1 MSNYEEKLESAIK
14 YLRSRNKYISDV
26 GCKFSQT
33 KPVTTDVAETIRRYR
48 LEVEKQPAVK
58 RVGRKK

>member
-1 MSNYEEKLESAIK
+1 MNNYDRKLEESIK
-14 YLRSRNKYISDV
+14 YLRSRNKYVSDV
-26 GCKFSQT
+26 GCKFVPT

-58 RVGRKK
+58 LVGRKK